1 MPSPEP
7 IPTRE
12 IFLHLGTGPQ
22 VAFYVLG
29 GLASVTFLYGF
40 WRRYKKYR
48 RGRSENRFDNLGGRI
63 ARAFVTA
70 VGTKSEDPLHNTFTS
85 SLNSHAAVL
94 AANISDQLDGQRI
107 NLNDLLYSDDY
118 HEFRKKSTEA

>member
-29 GLASVTFLYGF
+29 GLASVTFIYGF

-48 RGRSENRFDNLGGRI
+48 RGRAENRFDNLGGRI
-63 ARAFVTA
+63 ARAFVTIITNA
-70 VGTKSEDPLHNTFTS
+70 TVRKGDRFGGIEAPEEVSVTTRRRRGSCPFAGRKSIRERP
-85 SLNSHAAVL
+85 
-94 AANISDQLDGQRI
+94 
-107 NLNDLLYSDDY
+107 
-118 HEFRKKSTEA
+118 